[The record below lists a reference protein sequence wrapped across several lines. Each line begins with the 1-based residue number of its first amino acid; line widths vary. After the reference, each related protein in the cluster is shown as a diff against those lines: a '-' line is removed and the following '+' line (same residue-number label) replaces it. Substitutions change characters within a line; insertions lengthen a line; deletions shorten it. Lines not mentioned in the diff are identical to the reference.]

1 LANKIPENARFIE
14 VECKDCSN
22 KQIIFLKPATKVNC
36 LACGSTLANPT
47 GGKAEIKG
55 EFVGVVE

>member
-1 LANKIPENARFIE
+1 MKKIPADASFIT
-14 VECKDCSN
+14 VKCGDCSN
-22 KQIIFLKPATKVNC
+22 DQVIFVKAASKVLC